1 MEHENLDAALTA
13 DTAGAE
19 NAVEHGD
26 DQELK
31 DRRFMAAALRLACQ
45 IERRPW
51 PNPPVGAVVVKDGQ
65 VVGRGAHEGAGT
77 PHAEVHA
84 LAAAGPAARGATLY
98 CTLEPCNHTGRT
110 PPCTEAILQHGIA
123 RVVAGIRDPNPEVT
137 GEGLRHLAKRGVR
150 TSVGVLGQEACD
162 LVWPFLVTRAFSRPF
177 VLLKTAVTLDGR
189 FTPGPPPP
197 GQVGPRYLT
206 GEEAR
211 RDVHC
216 QRRWMDLILVGEGT
230 LRSDRPRLDGRLA
243 TGSAACPAQ
252 DPLPGYVDSDL
263 SWSGGWE
270 QERYLLFTARSPG
283 RPEVVAKLTA
293 AGAWI
298 IPCGTRAGRVDPR
311 SLVDEA
317 HRRGVHTMMVEGG
330 PTLAN
335 AFLATGVVDRWVH
348 YIAPRFTGAGLQ
360 WSADCASQQA
370 VDFHLTSCRT
380 LGGDVRLVYD
390 RDSFTKMAARLTR
403 SQAGNGVEEGSGGC
417 SPA

>member
-1 MEHENLDAALTA
+1 MEHENHDAALSA
-13 DTAGAE
+13 DAAGAE
-19 NAVEHGD
+19 TAVERGD
-26 DQELK
+26 DREPR

-51 PNPPVGAVVVKDGQ
+51 PNPPVGAVVVKDGR
-65 VVGRGAHEGAGT
+65 VVGSGAHQGAGT

-84 LAAAGPAARGATLY
+84 LAAAGSAAHGATLY

-137 GEGLRHLAKRGVR
+137 GEGLRYLAKQGVR
-150 TSVGVLGQEACD
+150 TSVGVLGHEACE
-162 LVWPFLVTRAFSRPF
+162 LIWPFLVTQAFSRPF
-177 VLLKTAVTLDGR
+177 VLLKTATTLDGR
-189 FTPGPPPP
+189 FTPGSPPP
-197 GQVGPRYLT
+197 GHVGPRYLT

-216 QRRWMDLILVGEGT
+216 QRRWMDLVLVGEGT

-243 TGSAACPAQ
+243 PDSTVGPIQ

-263 SWSGGWE
+263 SWSEGWD
-270 QERYLLFTARSPG
+270 QERYLVFTARSLD
-283 RPEVVAKLTA
+283 RPAVLAKLTA
-293 AGAWI
+293 NGARV
-298 IPCGTRAGRVDPR
+298 IPCGTSAGRVDPR
-311 SLVDEA
+311 SLLDEA
-317 HRRGVHTMMVEGG
+317 HRQGVHTLMVEGG

-335 AFLATGVVDRWVH
+335 AFLAAGVVDRWVH

-360 WSADCASQQA
+360 WPADGAGQQA
-370 VDFHLTSCRT
+370 AEFHLTSCRT

-390 RDSFTKMAARLTR
+390 RESFASVAVQLTR
-403 SQAGNGVEEGSGGC
+403 SSAGNGVLEGSGEC